1 MLNNQTERKGS
12 LEPMIFEVNN
22 KTYLEEVLELVN
34 ESVAVLSK
42 NMEVVRFN
50 TVSKALFGAEELAG
64 YPLLTAFIHP
74 EDVELFEDA
83 FRRAS
88 VDCSSTPLTVEYRT
102 RSIVLTSTAMSAPPT
117 ETAPP
122 TPRLIPLEH
131 RYHDNSYGWVK
142 STLCKIGH
150 RSQNDDIHVVT
161 RSIVDEKRRELNERY
176 NKLKASEELERINA
190 AKLRYISCV
199 AHELNTPVSSFCLM
213 LDLLQHTVL
222 SAEQQ
227 ELLQQGAVATDM
239 MKLTI
244 CQTMDI
250 SKALTGAKLRP
261 LLATVDLSKLLKR
274 VNLIM

>member
-1 MLNNQTERKGS
+1 MANLTERRGS
-12 LEPMIFEVNN
+12 LEPMIFEFNN
-22 KTYLEEVLELVN
+22 KAYLEEVLELVN

-50 TVSKALFGAEELAG
+50 KASKELFGAEDLAG
-64 YPLLTAFIHP
+64 YPLTAFIHP
-74 EDVELFEDA
+74 EDVDLFEKA
-83 FRRAS
+83 FSKAFA
-88 VDCSSTPLTVEYRT
+88 DCSSAPLTVEYRT
-102 RSIVLTSTAMSAPPT
+102 GSMVVTPIVMSAPPT
-117 ETAPP
+117 GAAPP
-122 TPRLIPLEH
+122 TLQLMPLNH
-131 RYHDNSYGWVK
+131 RGHDSYGWVK
-142 STLCKIGH
+142 STLCKIEH
-150 RSQNDDIHVVT
+150 RSQTDVHVVT
-161 RSIVDEKRRELNERY
+161 RSIIEERRELNERES
-176 NKLKASEELERINA
+176 NVKASEEPERINA

-250 SKALTGAKLRP
+250 TKALTGAKLEP
-261 LLATVDLSKLLKR
+261 LLVTVDLSKILKR
-274 VNLIM
+274 TNLIM

>member
-1 MLNNQTERKGS
+1 MANQTLTESRGS
-12 LEPMIFEVNN
+12 LEPMLFEVNN
-22 KTYLEEVLELVN
+22 EGYLKEVLELVN

-50 TVSKALFGAEELAG
+50 KASKALFGAEELAG
-64 YPLLTAFIHP
+64 YSLTAFIHP
-74 EDVELFEDA
+74 EDVDLFENA
-83 FRRAS
+83 FRKAS
-88 VDCSSTPLTVEYRT
+88 ADCSSIPLTVEYRT
-102 RSIVLTSTAMSAPPT
+102 RSIVVKPIVMSSQPTEAVPPT
-117 ETAPP
+117 
-122 TPRLIPLEH
+122 LQLMPLEH
-131 RYHDNSYGWVK
+131 RDHDSYGWVK
-142 STLCKIGH
+142 STLCKIKH
-150 RSQNDDIHVVT
+150 RSPSDDVHVVT
-161 RSIVDEKRRELNERY
+161 RSVDERRELKERQ
-176 NKLKASEELERINA
+176 NKLKASEELSERVNA

-227 ELLQQGAVATDM
+227 ELVQQGAVATDM

-250 SKALTGAKLRP
+250 SKALTGAKLQP
-261 LLATVDLSKLLKR
+261 LPVTVDLSKLLKR